1 MRGVF
6 LDFATLSNNDI
17 DTAGLDLV
25 LPDLQYHAVSHAQ
38 DVSARIMNAEAIL
51 TNKIGLDRTLLENA
65 EALKLIVLAA
75 TGTNNVDLVA
85 ARERG
90 VAVYNIRGYCTSSVV
105 QHVFALILALTRHL
119 RSYQELL
126 EKSAWVDSPQ
136 FCMLDYP
143 IRELD
148 GKTLG
153 IVGFGELGQAVAKV
167 AEAFGLEVLVARRP
181 ESGAVNDTEDR
192 VSFEDLLG
200 RSDIISL
207 HCPLTPQ
214 TQGLIGQ
221 TELELM
227 KEDALLIN
235 TARGA
240 LVDEEALALALRAG
254 RLGGAGIDVLS
265 EEPPKHGNPL
275 LTGRIPNLIVTPHIA
290 WAAREARQRAL
301 DAMVENIAA
310 FQRGDD
316 SNRVA

>member
-1 MRGVF
+1 MKSVF
-6 LDFATLSNNDI
+6 LDFATLSNNDV
-17 DTAGLDLV
+17 DTTRLDHA
-25 LPDLQYHAVSHAQ
+25 LPGLQYYPVS
-38 DVSARIMNAEAIL
+38 DVHEIAGRIRDAEIVL
-51 TNKIGLDRTLLENA
+51 TNKIVLNRALLEGA
-65 EALKLIVLAA
+65 DALKLIVLAA
-75 TGTNNVDLVA
+75 TGTNNVDLEV

-105 QHVFALILALTRHL
+105 QHVFALILSLTRHL
-119 RSYQELL
+119 RSYHELL
-126 EKSAWVDSPQ
+126 EKSAWSASPQ

-153 IVGFGELGQAVAKV
+153 IIGFGELGQAVAR
-167 AEAFGLEVLVARRP
+167 AATAFGMRVKVARRP
-181 ESGAVNDTEDR
+181 GAVTEQDGR
-192 VSFEDLLG
+192 LSIEDLLG
-200 RSDIISL
+200 RSDIVSL

-214 TQGLIGQ
+214 TRGLIGQ
-221 TELELM
+221 AELELM

-265 EEPPKHGNPL
+265 EEPPAQGNPL
-275 LTGRIPNLIVTPHIA
+275 LTGRIPNLIVTPHVA

-301 DAMVENIAA
+301 DAMLENIAA
-310 FQRGDD
+310 FLRGDHR
-316 SNRVA
+316 NRVA